1 MLETIDLIL
10 SALRLGLLGL
20 AAALGVVAGVD
31 WLVRTRKINPFGPV
45 ARLFRTAVDPL
56 MMPVERIVV
65 RAGGLPTS
73 APWWSVVFVVIA
85 GILLI
90 SALTFLRE
98 QAALVLMALNSG
110 PRGIYRLV
118 ISWIFTVLQ
127 IAIVVRVVQSWI
139 HFRPGAWYSRW
150 AYSLSE
156 PILRPIRNLIPLI
169 GMVDVSPIVAWFAL
183 GIVET
188 LLLRLW

>member
-1 MLETIDLIL
+1 M
-10 SALRLGLLGL
+10 
-20 AAALGVVAGVD
+20 
-31 WLVRTRKINPFGPV
+31 
-45 ARLFRTAVDPL
+45 
-56 MMPVERIVV
+56 
-65 RAGGLPTS
+65 
-73 APWWSVVFVVIA
+73 FVVIG

-98 QAALVLMALNSG
+98 QAGMVLAALNSG
-110 PRGIYRLV
+110 PRGIYRLM
-118 ISWIFTVLQ
+118 ISWIFTILQ

-183 GIVET
+183 ALVET